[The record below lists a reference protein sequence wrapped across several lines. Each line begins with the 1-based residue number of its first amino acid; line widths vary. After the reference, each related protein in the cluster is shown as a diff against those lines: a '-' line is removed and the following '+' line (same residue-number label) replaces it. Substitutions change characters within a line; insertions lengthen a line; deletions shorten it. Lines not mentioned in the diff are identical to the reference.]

1 MTIVSRSQ
9 LVMEGTICVL
19 PYSQVGPY
27 IPLPLKCFNAQILLL
42 HQRTNRLSPLDMRS
56 ALRAYRAVRTP
67 PSLPRSD
74 QSPSSLMS
82 ASSVAI
88 AARGHCIFP
97 AQSPLLRPL
106 LSPMRSLLLHV
117 AAATS
122 VFDPRQTHCVLL
134 SPSLEPR
141 HRTQPPHF
149 SFTATLQ

>member
-1 MTIVSRSQ
+1 
-9 LVMEGTICVL
+9 MEGTICVL
-19 PYSQVGPY
+19 PYSQVGTY
-27 IPLPLKCFNAQILLL
+27 IPLPLTCFNAQILLL

-134 SPSLEPR
+134 SPSVLEPR